1 MSEILNPRLSHF
13 LVNRLGW
20 NKLRNVQRAAL
31 ELIMGGDDTLII
43 ASTASGKTE
52 AALIPIFNSMIGE
65 GAEPVCLLYVSPLKA
80 LINDMHMRMDSWCS
94 HFNLEAMKW
103 HGDVSGSA
111 KKRFIRDPVEV
122 LLITPESLEVI
133 LINRTH
139 DEKRRI
145 FRNLRYIIIDEIHYF
160 IEADRGVQLNSLLS
174 RIESYTDRRPQRIG
188 LSATIGNPDAVMDWM
203 SPGGCSL
210 VKSESDRKLDF
221 RIFNVNLKDPN
232 VEDLE
237 ELLDILKRLTGRK
250 VLIFSPSRARAEAY
264 YRIIKEKLDVE
275 VFIHHGSLSKDL
287 REDAEAKFKEL
298 SGAFMVSTSTL
309 ELGIDVG
316 DIDVVVH
323 LSAPAS
329 VNQFLQRTGRS
340 GRKRGSQRTIIFTD
354 KGRDVLIAL
363 STVSLALSGKLENLR
378 IPERPLDIYFH
389 QILSSVFELEKPEP
403 SDIYRLLNRSSVFSG
418 ISEDY
423 FWRMLKFMMD
433 EDFLRKYGPYIHH
446 GFKFEKTFGRMNFL
460 EFYSVFPPNYE
471 FKVKRGTKTI
481 GTIDAFFAVNYLNKG
496 SLFILGGD
504 EWVVMDIDHERFT
517 VRVKPYL
524 GDADIPRWNS
534 GGMPVSF
541 EVSRHAYDIIL
552 GNFNRDLLEKLDEPS
567 RMKIEKYMGRA
578 ASYGLKEGMIPVD
591 TDSRISIYTFAGDR
605 VNKLISD
612 IFALEVEK
620 GVSDVVNDAFRTSF
634 VAGIDYS
641 DIVSIM
647 EDIPSII
654 GEDDFPLRLHTHLN
668 NFVKN
673 KFIRHLPANVAAE
686 IIYELLYNP
695 KDLLNLLDGN
705 RPVLL
710 DGFSLP

>member
-20 NKLRNVQRAAL
+20 NKLRDVQIAAI
-31 ELIMGGDDTLII
+31 EPIMRGDDTLII

-111 KKRFIRDPVEV
+111 KKKFIREPVEI

-133 LINRTH
+133 LVNRTD

-174 RIESYTDRRPQRIG
+174 RIEGYTDSRPQRIG

-221 RIFNVNLKDPN
+221 RIFNLK
-232 VEDLE
+232 
-237 ELLDILKRLTGRK
+237 ELLEKLRKLTERK
-250 VLIFSPSRARAEAY
+250 VLVFSPSRAGAEAY
-264 YRIIKEKLDVE
+264 YWIIRDKLDVE

-287 REDAEAKFKEL
+287 REDAEDKFKKL
-298 SGAFMVSTSTL
+298 SKAFMVSTSTL

-323 LSAPAS
+323 LGAPAS

-340 GRKRGSQRTIIFTD
+340 GRKRGSQRTVIFTN
-354 KGRDVLIAL
+354 GGMDVLIAL

-403 SDIYRLLNRSSVFSG
+403 SDIYRLLNRSSVFSR
-418 ISEDY
+418 ISEDD
-423 FWRMLKFMMD
+423 FHGMIEFMID
-433 EDFLRKYGPYIHH
+433 EDFLREYGPYIHH
-446 GFKFEKTFGRMNFL
+446 GFKFEKTFGKMNFL

-471 FKVKRGTKTI
+471 FKVKKGAMTI
-481 GTIDAFFAVNYLNKG
+481 GTIDAFFAVTYLQRG
-496 SLFILGGD
+496 SVFMLGGD
-504 EWVVMDIDHERFT
+504 EWIVMDIDYERFT
-517 VRVKPYL
+517 VRVKPYS
-524 GDADIPRWNS
+524 GNADIPKWNS

-552 GNFNRDLLEKLDEPS
+552 GNFNRDLLRNLDEYS
-567 RMKIEKYMGRA
+567 RIKIKNYMGRA
-578 ASYGLKEGMIPVD
+578 ESFGLEEGMIPVNM
-591 TDSRISIYTFAGDR
+591 DSTISIYTFAGDR

-612 IFALEVEK
+612 IFALEAEN
-620 GVSDVVNDAFRTSF
+620 GISNVVNDAFKTSF
-634 VAGIDYS
+634 VANIDYS
-641 DIVSIM
+641 DILFIM

-654 GEDDFPLRLHTHLN
+654 CEDGFPLRLQTHLN

-673 KFIRHLPANVAAE
+673 KFIRYLPENVAAE
-686 IIYELLYNP
+686 IIYEILYNP
-695 KDLLNLLDGN
+695 GDLLKLLDEN
-705 RPVLL
+705 RPVHI
-710 DGFSLP
+710 DGFGLF